1 MKVVRACALGL
12 LLAVLGYAA
21 FPASADVSNSPFLL
35 MRDLQIGMEGFGKT
49 TTGGD
54 RVRLFQV
61 RIVGIIDNPGDLNDF
76 ILVRASGDLIREAGG
91 YAQGMSGSP
100 IYINNRLIGAFFAAF
115 LYDESPNPIGL
126 VRPIETMLKLIEP
139 IQKTIEAQSPVSSLP
154 TRADKELLPLEQ
166 AIEDVRFEDGTM
178 RRVEFVSRPPSER
191 ERRAHPDTL
200 YAVRTGTP
208 LWVSGLTG
216 RALDWFKTG
225 VDATVFERYASGL
238 LPISPSMRPQGLRD
252 FMEELQTGFEER
264 FGSSIYPFAATAA
277 QFGEFDEEFEPGR
290 PMAALLTNGD
300 VTLGGVCTTSY
311 IDSEA
316 GVLLACGHQLF
327 LTGDSGLFLAKARVI
342 DTVNSGP
349 ISFVLPQVDRFE
361 ILGTILQDRMQAIGA
376 AIDRLPKSVR
386 LTARIQDVTT
396 GAVQDLTINLADTS
410 TFVPFLVFASLL
422 QGVDVTLNRIGKGT
436 MRVEYTIRGAN
447 MPKRLE
453 RSDVFTSFN
462 DVALF
467 GPLQVAQVVFLLEQ
481 NEFADPEIERI
492 DVDIL
497 ITEPVK
503 LLQIES
509 IETDKE
515 VYRPGDTIE
524 YTIALRPYRGVT
536 KEVRGSLKLPEDLTA
551 RRLTLHVFGGPRRQ
565 QNSAQS
571 QTVQYGDITQLI
583 EAVENSTTND
593 QLTVELLGLPRS
605 NDEGAGKGNDSDFQH
620 VRKLGDWV
628 VTGEGRVT
636 LQIEKPKP
644 EEPEPTQEKSPAEE
658 NGPESDSNP
667 QNGETDDSQGE
678 PKDGNCDQPFY
689 C

>member
-1 MKVVRACALGL
+1 MKRVRAYALGF

-21 FPASADVSNSPFLL
+21 LPASADVSNSPFLPL
-35 MRDLQIGMEGFGKT
+35 RDLQIGMEGFGKT
-49 TTGGD
+49 MIGGD
-54 RVRLFQV
+54 QIRLFQI
-61 RIVGIIDNPGDLNDF
+61 RIVGIVDNPGEFNDY
-76 ILVRASGDLIREAGG
+76 ILVRSSGDLIREAGG

-100 IYINNRLIGAFFAAF
+100 IYIDNRLIGAFFAAF

-126 VRPIETMLKLIEP
+126 VRPIETMLQLVEP
-139 IQKTIEAQSPVSSLP
+139 IQKTVEAQSPISRLP
-154 TRADKELLPLEQ
+154 EPREEPLPLEQ
-166 AIEDVRFEDGTM
+166 ALPSVQLEDGSI
-178 RRVEFVSRPPSER
+178 RRVQFVSRPPGEA
-191 ERRAHPDTL
+191 ERRADTL

-216 RALDWFKTG
+216 RALEWLKTG
-225 VDATVFERYASGL
+225 VDATLFERYASGL
-238 LPISPSMRPQGLRD
+238 LPISPSMRPQGMRD

-264 FGSSIYPFAATAA
+264 FGSSIYPFAATTA

-300 VTLGGVCTTSY
+300 ITLGGVCTTSY
-311 IDSEA
+311 IDSEV

-327 LTGDSGLFLAKARVI
+327 LTGDSELFLAKARVI

-376 AIDRLPKSVR
+376 ALDRLPKSVR

-396 GAVQDLTINLADTS
+396 GTVQDLTVNLADTS

-422 QGVDVTLNRIGKGT
+422 QGVDITLNRIGKGT
-436 MRVEYTIRGAN
+436 MRVEYTIRGAK
-447 MPKRLE
+447 MPQRLV
-453 RSDVFTSFN
+453 RSDVFTSFS
-462 DVALF
+462 DIALF
-467 GPLQVAQVVFLLEQ
+467 GPLQVAQIVFLLAQ
-481 NEFADPEIERI
+481 NEFADPELERI

-497 ITEPVK
+497 VMEPVR
-503 LLQIES
+503 LLQIQS
-509 IETDKE
+509 IEADKE
-515 VYRPGDTIE
+515 VYQPGDTVE
-524 YTIALRPYRGVT
+524 YTITLRPYRGT
-536 KEVRGSLKLPEDLTA
+536 TREVNGSLKLPEDLTTQ
-551 RRLTLHVFGGPRRQ
+551 RLTLHVFGGPRRR

-571 QTVQYGDITQLI
+571 QTLQYSDMSQLI
-583 EAVENSTTND
+583 EAVASSTTND

-605 NDEGAGKGNDSDFQH
+605 DDEEDAGEDDSNFQEI
-620 VRKLGDWV
+620 RKLGDWV

-644 EEPEPTQEKSPAEE
+644 EEQPEPAEEKSPEDEE
-658 NGPESDSNP
+658 KQP
-667 QNGETDDSQGE
+667 DSQDEDSDQSEGQSGE
-678 PKDGNCDQPFY
+678 EGNCDQPFY